1 MVSVRTQHLLAK
13 VAQIYYAKHQA
24 FSKEE
29 IVQKVN
35 EIKYLSS
42 QKKVPKLTLRKEII
56 HLENKLQAIFDLEK
70 QIFEHEKRESSK
82 VITLKKEVA
91 KLKER
96 LAQSEDK
103 DLRIKV
109 DKLSH
114 VLGETLAKKSSIEEV
129 ALSKKIIEE
138 EKVVDNEARIRM
150 TLVSALETRLKK
162 LKQEVEEKSE
172 SNPMAAKVLGTQI
185 KMIEEKLQTYL
196 PSRETPLVKE
206 KVVHKMIFH
215 PPKPQPIKIDT
226 LELERELPLPP
237 PPRMD

>member
-1 MVSVRTQHLLAK
+1 MVSISTQHLLART
-13 VAQIYYAKHQA
+13 AQIYYVRHQA

-42 QKKVPKLTLRKEII
+42 QKKIPKLTLRKEII

-70 QIFEHEKRESSK
+70 QIFEYEKRESVK
-82 VITLKKEVA
+82 VTALKKEAA

-103 DLRIKV
+103 DLRLKV
-109 DKLSH
+109 DKLSY

-129 ALSKKIIEE
+129 ALSKKIVKEDKAFDEE
-138 EKVVDNEARIRM
+138 VRRKM
-150 TLVSALETRLKK
+150 TLVNVLETRLKM
-162 LKQEVEEKSE
+162 LKQEVAEKSE
-172 SNPMAAKVLGTQI
+172 SNPMAAKVLSAQI

-196 PSRETPLVKE
+196 PPREVPVQE

-215 PPKPQPIKIDT
+215 TPKPQPMIIDT

-237 PPRMD
+237 PPRMN